1 MVARLALR
9 SSSRIV
15 LSAALGLLRLG
26 LQGWLQG
33 LRSRGGGQELEVE
46 LSRAEPGA
54 WAESGQG
61 PSRARSR
68 DAGGLDL
75 GLGLEGLYWKL
86 AKMSGVFVAIG
97 CIVYECLEHWLD
109 IYAAVML
116 SDNLVIA
123 KSVC

>member
-1 MVARLALR
+1 MWKLWK
-9 SSSRIV
+9 
-15 LSAALGLLRLG
+15 LGSLDS
-26 LQGWLQG
+26 LQSWDGCETCFEKCFKNCFDGCFEDCFDWCFKDGFKDCSQEL
-33 LRSRGGGQELEVE
+33 GGQELEVE

-86 AKMSGVFVAIG
+86 VRNVWSGCG
-97 CIVYECLEHWLD
+97 NQMHCL
-109 IYAAVML
+109 
-116 SDNLVIA
+116 
-123 KSVC
+123 